1 MGKLDGRVAA
11 ITGGTAGIGLGI
23 AEAFLAEGA
32 SVALNGRSK
41 EKGDRVLDRLDVGD
55 RAIFI
60 SGDVMIPDDIN
71 SFIDQTRSHFGH
83 LDILV
88 NNAGGA
94 GVLLPTV
101 DMPFD
106 DWETTIRWNLH
117 STFIATKRALP
128 GMLEQGWGRIINIS
142 SVEGKVGKP
151 VITAYVAA
159 KHGIIGLTKG
169 VAREVGTTGVTVN
182 AICPGLILTDIVME
196 NGPRT
201 AAAMGISFDE
211 MVALYTAE
219 SAIQRPITVAEVGS
233 AAVMLASDLGS
244 GITGAAISVDGG
256 TSPY

>member
-41 EKGDRVLDRLDVGD
+41 AKGDGVLGRLGVGD

-60 SGDVMIPDDIN
+60 AGDVMIPDDIN
-71 SFIDQTRSHFGH
+71 SFIDQARSHFGH

-106 DWETTIRWNLH
+106 DWEMTIRWNLH

-128 GMLEQGWGRIINIS
+128 GMIEQGWGRIINIS

-159 KHGIIGLTKG
+159 KHGIVGLTKG

-211 MVALYTAE
+211 MVSLYTAE
-219 SAIQRPITVAEVGS
+219 SAVQRPITVEEVGN

>member
-106 DWETTIRWNLH
+106 DWETTIRWK
-117 STFIATKRALP
+117 ATDADTHKGRRARPTGTP
-128 GMLEQGWGRIINIS
+128 GTIWFLRRILAKVPRII
-142 SVEGKVGKP
+142 
-151 VITAYVAA
+151 
-159 KHGIIGLTKG
+159 
-169 VAREVGTTGVTVN
+169 
-182 AICPGLILTDIVME
+182 
-196 NGPRT
+196 
-201 AAAMGISFDE
+201 
-211 MVALYTAE
+211 
-219 SAIQRPITVAEVGS
+219 
-233 AAVMLASDLGS
+233 
-244 GITGAAISVDGG
+244 
-256 TSPY
+256 TS

>member
-41 EKGDRVLDRLDVGD
+41 EKGDGVLSRLGVGD

-60 SGDVMIPDDIN
+60 AGDVMIPDDIN
-71 SFIDQTRSHFGH
+71 SFIDETRSHFGH

-101 DMPFD
+101 EMPFD
-106 DWETTIRWNLH
+106 DWEMTIRWNLH

-128 GMLEQGWGRIINIS
+128 GMIEQGWGRIINIS

-159 KHGIIGLTKG
+159 KHGIVGLTKG

-182 AICPGLILTDIVME
+182 AICPGLILTDIVMD

-211 MVALYTAE
+211 MVSLYTAE
-219 SAIQRPITVAEVGS
+219 SAIQRPNTVEEVGN

>member
-41 EKGDRVLDRLDVGD
+41 EKADRVLDRLNVGD

-71 SFIDQTRSHFGH
+71 SFIDQTRAHFGH

-106 DWETTIRWNLH
+106 DWEMTIRWNLH

-211 MVALYTAE
+211 MVTLYTAE
-219 SAIQRPITVAEVGS
+219 SAIQRPNTVEEV
-233 AAVMLASDLGS
+233 AAVAVLLASDVAA
-244 GITGAAISVDGG
+244 GITGTSFPIDGG
-256 TSPY
+256 TMPY